1 MLCENCR
8 QQPATVHLTTI
19 VGGEKTE
26 QHLCASCCQK
36 HKQALT
42 MAGMSTLLLNLLQ
55 GSPAPSSENPGPRCE
70 VCGQTFGEFQK
81 SGMLGCPKC
90 YDSFR
95 TQLTPLLT
103 RIHGGA
109 RHTGRAP
116 SRTEEQSH
124 IRRRMDQLRR
134 EMDRAVADE
143 DFELAARLRD
153 ELRAMTPAQDGA
165 GQGRASCGSG
175 SGGSGTCPEG
185 EANA

>member
-1 MLCENCR
+1 MLCESCH

-19 VGGEKTE
+19 VGGEKIE
-26 QHLCASCCQK
+26 QHLCAACCQK

-55 GSPAPSSENPGPRCE
+55 GSSTPTSDQPDIRCE
-70 VCGQTFGEFQK
+70 TCGQTFDMFQK
-81 SGMLGCPKC
+81 SGMLGCPRC
-90 YDSFR
+90 YESFR
-95 TQLTPLLT
+95 AHLTPLLT
-103 RIHGGA
+103 RIHGNA

-124 IRRRMDQLRR
+124 IRRRMDALKR

-143 DFELAARLRD
+143 DFELAAKLRD

-165 GQGRASCGSG
+165 QDARHNPAP
-175 SGGSGTCPEG
+175 CPDGAACSEG
-185 EANA
+185 DNHA

>member
-1 MLCENCR
+1 MLCESCH

-55 GSPAPSSENPGPRCE
+55 GASAQSGEQPGPRCE
-70 VCGQTFGEFQK
+70 ACGQTYGEFQK
-81 SGMLGCPKC
+81 SGILGCPKC

-95 TQLTPLLT
+95 AHLAPLLT
-103 RIHGGA
+103 RIHGGSK
-109 RHTGRAP
+109 HTGRAP
-116 SRTEEQSH
+116 SRAGEESQ
-124 IRRRMDQLRR
+124 IRRRIDALKR
-134 EMDRAVADE
+134 EMNRAVADE

-153 ELRAMTPAQDGA
+153 ELRAMTPAQDCA
-165 GQGRASCGSG
+165 GSSRAPRAGSAA
-175 SGGSGTCPEG
+175 EG
-185 EANA
+185 ETDA